1 MKTAT
6 PGPILVIEA
15 DQAHCQRMKDWL
27 RADGFEVVTA
37 GDADAGFALAR
48 NLKPSLVLGEL
59 VLALANGSQL
69 LRSLLHE
76 LPETSVI
83 VVTETASLDEAVT
96 ALQEGAS
103 DFLIK
108 SLLNDD
114 ILRVSVQRAM
124 ERRALRQEN
133 RLYREKLEHANERL
147 QHSLQLLEQDQRA
160 GRQVQ
165 SRLLPPTPHQSNG
178 LALAHYILPS
188 LYLSGDFVD
197 YFSLGPGRTAFYL
210 ADVSGHGASS
220 AFVTVFLKTL
230 TNRIRRHFEKR
241 TAVSLLSPSRIMA
254 DMNEE
259 LRALGTGKH
268 LTVFCGVIDTN
279 SNQLTYCIGAH
290 YPPPILKNGDEIQML
305 EGAGLPLGLFPD
317 ARYEEHHI
325 TLQPRFSLLAFSDGI
340 LEVLPAG
347 DLAAKEA
354 LLLKEAAAADGQLEV
369 LAERLG
375 LQKVRDV
382 PDDIALLMI
391 KRDE

>member
-6 PGPILVIEA
+6 PGPILVIEE
-15 DQAHCQRMKDWL
+15 DKAHCQRLREWL
-27 RADGFEVVTA
+27 QADGFEVVIA
-37 GDADAGFALAR
+37 SDADTGFALAR

-69 LRSLLHE
+69 LRALLHE
-76 LPETSVI
+76 LPDTSVI

-96 ALQEGAS
+96 ALHEGAS
-103 DFLIK
+103 DFLVK

-124 ERRALRQEN
+124 ERRALREEN
-133 RLYREKLEHANERL
+133 RLYREKLEHANARL

-165 SRLLPPTPHQSNG
+165 SRLLPPTPHQANG
-178 LALAHYILPS
+178 LTLCHFILPS

-197 YFSLGPGRTAFYL
+197 YFSLGTGRTAFYL

-241 TAVSLLSPSRIMA
+241 TAVAALSPGRIMA
-254 DMNEE
+254 AMNEE

-279 SNQLTYCIGAH
+279 EDVLTYCIGAH
-290 YPPPILKNGDEIQML
+290 YPPPVLINGGEVRVL
-305 EGAGLPLGLFPD
+305 EGSGLPLGLFPD
-317 ARYEEHHI
+317 SRYEEHRVP
-325 TLQPRFSLLAFSDGI
+325 LQRRFSLLAFSDGI

-354 LLLKEAAAADGQLEV
+354 LLRSEVAAVDGQLEA

-375 LQKVRDV
+375 LEKVREV

>member
-1 MKTAT
+1 MNAAA
-6 PGPILVIEA
+6 PGPILVVEP
-15 DQAHCQRMKDWL
+15 DQAHCRRLTEWL
-27 RADGFEVVTA
+27 QADGFEVVSA
-37 GDADAGFALAR
+37 ADADAGFALAR
-48 NLKPSLVLGEL
+48 NLKPSLVLGDL
-59 VLALANGSQL
+59 GLALANGSQL
-69 LRSLLHE
+69 LRALLTE

-83 VVTETASLDEAVT
+83 VVAGTVSLDEAVR

-103 DFLIK
+103 DFLVK

-114 ILRVSVQRAM
+114 ILRVSVQRAV
-124 ERRALRQEN
+124 ERHVLRREN
-133 RLYREKLEHANERL
+133 RLYREKLEQANARL

-178 LALAHYILPS
+178 LTLSHYILPS

-230 TNRIRRHFEKR
+230 TNRIRRRFEKR
-241 TAVSLLSPSRIMA
+241 TAVSTLSPGRIMA

-268 LTVFCGVIDTN
+268 LTVFCGVIDTTT
-279 SNQLTYCIGAH
+279 SELIYCLGAH
-290 YPPPILKNGDEIQML
+290 YPPPMLKNGDEVVVL
-305 EGAGLPLGLFPD
+305 EGSGLPLGLFPD
-317 ARYEEHHI
+317 ARYEEHRVA
-325 TLQPRFSLLAFSDGI
+325 LAPAFSLIAFSDGI

-354 LLLKEAAAADGQLEV
+354 LLRAEVAAAGGELEA
-369 LAERLG
+369 LSERLG
-375 LQKVRDV
+375 LEQVRDV
-382 PDDIALLMI
+382 PDDIAVLMI